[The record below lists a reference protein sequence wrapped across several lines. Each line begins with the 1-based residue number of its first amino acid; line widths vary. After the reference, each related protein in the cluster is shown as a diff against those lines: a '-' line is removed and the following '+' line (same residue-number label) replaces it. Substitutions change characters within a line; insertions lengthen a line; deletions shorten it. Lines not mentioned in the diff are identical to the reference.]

1 MDVQDPQRPALEPEE
16 EARARWYALLSRLFH
31 APADPNLLAEIG
43 NAESAEGEGDLPTAW
58 RELQAAGRTA
68 FPALIRQEY
77 DTLFVGV
84 GQAEVSP
91 YLSGYAEPA
100 APDRYLV
107 RLRERLAGWG
117 YGRREGT
124 FEFEDH
130 VSGVADVM
138 RRLIVDGQPLSVQQR
153 FFQEFAYPGIGPF
166 CEAVRR
172 APSARFYVPVAA
184 LTQAFF
190 ELEQAAFELGEVRP

>member
-1 MDVQDPQRPALEPEE
+1 HVPRSGCPPTPAHVPGLPGHRSLRQARRHHHLRRAGRQGVTVDVQDPQRPALEPEE

-100 APDRYLV
+100 AP
-107 RLRERLAGWG
+107 
-117 YGRREGT
+117 
-124 FEFEDH
+124 
-130 VSGVADVM
+130 
-138 RRLIVDGQPLSVQQR
+138 
-153 FFQEFAYPGIGPF
+153 
-166 CEAVRR
+166 
-172 APSARFYVPVAA
+172 
-184 LTQAFF
+184 
-190 ELEQAAFELGEVRP
+190 